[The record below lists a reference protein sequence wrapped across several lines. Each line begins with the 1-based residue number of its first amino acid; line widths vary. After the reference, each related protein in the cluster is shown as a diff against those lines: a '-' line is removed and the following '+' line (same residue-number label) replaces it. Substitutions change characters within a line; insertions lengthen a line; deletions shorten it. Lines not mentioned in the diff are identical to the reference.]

1 MFRSAIL
8 RAGKV
13 SPRTIVQPQLFG
25 TQRVAWTGFSSI
37 RFNSSDSSAVSDAAA
52 GAASKVSEIQTQLP
66 SFDENTIE
74 TVSQVGQV
82 IGDAS
87 NQIGYLSSIG
97 MAKSW
102 LWPPDLIQNVMEQ
115 IHFYAGLPW
124 WATIC
129 VTTVLARVLLFPLYV
144 KYSDTLGRT
153 SKIKPEMDK
162 VNADLMAC
170 SDTTK
175 AQQIA
180 MKRRKLL
187 SENGIKNRYLI
198 VPVVQI
204 PIAIS
209 FFTSIREMCLYPV
222 DGLATQGIAWF
233 QNLTSADPYL
243 GLQCLTAAMFV
254 ALARKGGESGAQQFS
269 PQMKKVFTYLPIL
282 TIPVTMN
289 LSAGVVLYLAVNG
302 VCSMIQTLLLRN
314 QTARKFLNIA
324 EVVNHPAPENQGPQ
338 KGVFESFRENIQK
351 AKDQAEKRA
360 MMKEQDDKM
369 KDLAKKEK
377 ENQRIKIVRKK

>member
-1 MFRSAIL
+1 MFSSVVL
-8 RAGKV
+8 RAGRASSRLNAQTSLSKL
-13 SPRTIVQPQLFG
+13 PKL
-25 TQRVAWTGFSSI
+25 GFSGIRYKSSI
-37 RFNSSDSSAVSDAAA
+37 STTTTTDSANAA
-52 GAASKVSEIQTQLP
+52 SEIQNQLP
-66 SFDENTIE
+66 SFDETTADVI
-74 TVSQVGQV
+74 SQVGQT

-102 LWPPDLIQNVMEQ
+102 WWPPDLIQNVLEQ
-115 IHFYAGLPW
+115 IHVYAGLPW

-129 VTTVLARVLLFPLYV
+129 ITTALARVLIFPLYV

-153 SKIKPEMDK
+153 SRVKPEMDK
-162 VNADLMAC
+162 VNAELMAC

-204 PIAIS
+204 PIALS

-222 DGLATQGIAWF
+222 DGFSTQGVAWF
-233 QNLTSADPYL
+233 PDLTLADPYL

-269 PQMKKVFTYLPIL
+269 PQMKKLFTFLPIL
-282 TIPVTMN
+282 SIPVTMN

-302 VCSMIQTLLLRN
+302 VCSIVQTLLLRN
-314 QTARKFLNIA
+314 TTARRFLNIA
-324 EVVNHPAPENQGPQ
+324 EVVNHPQPENDGPP
-338 KGVFESFRENIQK
+338 KGILESFRDNVQK
-351 AKDQAEKRA
+351 ARDQAERRQE
-360 MMKEQDDKM
+360 MKEKDDKM
-369 KDLAKKEK
+369 KELAKKEK
-377 ENQRIKIVRKK
+377 ENHRIKIVRRTDLKK

>member
-13 SPRTIVQPQLFG
+13 PSRATFQPQL
-25 TQRVAWTGFSSI
+25 I
-37 RFNSSDSSAVSDAAA
+37 RFQQSAGAGFVGIRFKSSDSSSVADAAA
-52 GAASKVSEIQTQLP
+52 DVTSKLSEIQTQLP
-66 SFDENTIE
+66 SFDESTIE
-74 TVSQVGQV
+74 AVSQLGQAV
-82 IGDAS
+82 GDAS

-115 IHFYAGLPW
+115 VHVYAGLPW

-153 SKIKPEMDK
+153 SRIKPEMDK
-162 VNADLMAC
+162 VNADLMSC

-180 MKRRKLL
+180 MKRKKLL
-187 SENGIKNRYLI
+187 SENGIKNRYLL

-209 FFTSIREMCLYPV
+209 FFTSIREMCIYPV

-233 QNLTSADPYL
+233 QNLTLADPYL

-269 PQMKKVFTYLPIL
+269 PQMKKVFTFLPIL

-302 VCSMIQTLLLRN
+302 VCSMIQTLLLRSES
-314 QTARKFLNIA
+314 ARKFLNIA
-324 EVVNHPAPENQGPQ
+324 EVVHHPTPANQGPQ

-351 AKDQAEKRA
+351 ARDQAEKRA
-360 MMKEQDDKM
+360 TMKENDDKM

>member
-1 MFRSAIL
+1 MLRSTFL
-8 RAGKV
+8 RASKKCSMPLYQSNLIGR
-13 SPRTIVQPQLFG
+13 SGI
-25 TQRVAWTGFSSI
+25 
-37 RFNSSDSSAVSDAAA
+37 A
-52 GAASKVSEIQTQLP
+52 GASFIGLRFKSDVPLTNVAQEASAKVSEIQTQLP
-66 SFDENTIE
+66 SFDES
-74 TVSQVGQV
+74 TVEAASQVGQMV
-82 IGDAS
+82 SDAS

-102 LWPPDLIQNVMEQ
+102 LWPPDLIQNVMEY
-115 IHFYAGLPW
+115 IHVYAGLPW
-124 WATIC
+124 WGTIC
-129 VTTVLARVLLFPLYV
+129 VTTVLARVVLFPLYV

-180 MKRRKLL
+180 LRRRKLL

-198 VPVVQI
+198 VPIVQI

-209 FFTSIREMCLYPV
+209 FFTSIRQMCLYPV
-222 DGLATQGIAWF
+222 EGFSTQGTAWF
-233 QNLTSADPYL
+233 QDLTLADPYL

-282 TIPVTMN
+282 SIPVTMN

-302 VCSMIQTLLLRN
+302 VCSMTQTLLLRN
-314 QTARKFLNIA
+314 KAVRKFLNIA
-324 EVVNHPAPENQGPQ
+324 EVVNHPTPPGQGPP
-338 KGVFESFRENIQK
+338 KGVFEIFRESVQK

-360 MMKEQDDKM
+360 LMKEEEDK
-369 KDLAKKEK
+369 KKELAKKEK
-377 ENQRIKIVRKK
+377 QNQRIKIVRRK